1 MEPSDRSWGIT
12 PVPDRLRTLSL
23 LDVGLLWGNLGVSL
37 LVLFTG
43 TFLAGLGLQR
53 ALLATVVGAVLGT
66 ALLGLAGLIGF
77 ERRLPG
83 MVLMRDP
90 LGHRGSYA
98 PTGLNVAQNLGW
110 AVFELYVMSLA
121 ASALTDQLFGFEA
134 RWAWVLVFGA
144 LTAWLALAGPIS
156 FVRRY
161 VRRFAVWAVAASL
174 AYLVWWALDGAD
186 AGGLWSAPGEG
197 GITFWQGVDLTI
209 AMAASWLPLAADY
222 TRFSRSRRAA
232 FWGTSA
238 GYFVPL
244 VLLYGLGVLLAL
256 SRGLAEPSAI
266 FTAIAAGGAASA
278 LALLALTVDES
289 DEPFANV
296 YSAAVSLQN
305 VVPWASQRLLV
316 VLVAGTADARRRRRR
331 HPRLRDVPA
340 PARLLLRAALRRP
353 RGRLPAGRRAAG
365 GRALERDRRLGGR
378 IRPLPVDPPDRA
390 RRGGSTRPREF
401 RVPETRPSARR
412 CRRSRSPSPST
423 QAYAPR
429 MRHLGVVGLVSL
441 DRVDGGIPR
450 LGGVPVYAA
459 RALRLLGAPAVMA
472 TKIADEDRPR
482 LSVLGVPGGRAPGHA
497 DDRVPHRERRQHAA
511 HGDRPARGSVHP
523 RGRERLALEG
533 ARRRRLGAR
542 GGADT
547 RRLPR

>member
-1 MEPSDRSWGIT
+1 MEPSERSWGIT

-53 ALLATVVGAVLGT
+53 ALLATVAGAVLGT

-77 ERRLPG
+77 ERRVPG

-90 LGHRGSYA
+90 LGRRGSYA

-134 RWAWVLVFGA
+134 RWAWVLAFGA

-186 AGGLWSAPGEG
+186 VGGLWSASGEG

-232 FWGTSA
+232 FWGTAA

-244 VLLYGLGVLLAL
+244 VLLYALGVLLAL

-278 LALLALTVDES
+278 LALLALTVDEA

-305 VVPWASQRLLV
+305 LVPWASQRLLV
-316 VLVAGTADARRRRRR
+316 VLVAGIATLGAGVVDILAYETFLLLLGSFFVPLFGVLAADFLIGSGRPVDVRWSGIAAWAAGFALFQWIHPIGPAWWVDQVARIPGAGEATIGASLPSFALAFALYAGVRSAHAPLGRRR
-331 HPRLRDVPA
+331 
-340 PARLLLRAALRRP
+340 ARL
-353 RGRLPAGRRAAG
+353 AG
-365 GRALERDRRLGGR
+365 
-378 IRPLPVDPPDRA
+378 
-390 RRGGSTRPREF
+390 
-401 RVPETRPSARR
+401 
-412 CRRSRSPSPST
+412 SR
-423 QAYAPR
+423 
-429 MRHLGVVGLVSL
+429 
-441 DRVDGGIPR
+441 
-450 LGGVPVYAA
+450 
-459 RALRLLGAPAVMA
+459 
-472 TKIADEDRPR
+472 
-482 LSVLGVPGGRAPGHA
+482 
-497 DDRVPHRERRQHAA
+497 
-511 HGDRPARGSVHP
+511 
-523 RGRERLALEG
+523 
-533 ARRRRLGAR
+533 
-542 GGADT
+542 
-547 RRLPR
+547 

>member
-1 MEPSDRSWGIT
+1 MEPSERSWGIT

-77 ERRLPG
+77 ERRVPG

-134 RWAWVLVFGA
+134 RWAWVLAFGA

-174 AYLVWWALDGAD
+174 GYLVWWALDGAD
-186 AGGLWSAPGEG
+186 AGALWSAPGEG
-197 GITFWQGVDLTI
+197 GITFWQGVDLTV

-232 FWGTSA
+232 FWGTSVGLLRPARPPLRPRRPA
-238 GYFVPL
+238 GA
-244 VLLYGLGVLLAL
+244 LA
-256 SRGLAEPSAI
+256 RP
-266 FTAIAAGGAASA
+266 GGAERHLHGHRGRRRGQRVRAPRA
-278 LALLALTVDES
+278 HGGRERRAVRERVLGGRLAPEHPSLG
-289 DEPFANV
+289 F
-296 YSAAVSLQN
+296 AAV
-305 VVPWASQRLLV
+305 PRR
-316 VLVAGTADARRRRRR
+316 GRRRRRDARSGPGR
-331 HPRLRDVPA
+331 HPGVRDVPA
-340 PARLLLRAALRRP
+340 PARLLLRAALRRS
-353 RGRLPAGRRAAG
+353 RRRLPARARVARWTCAGAGSRPGR
-365 GRALERDRRLGGR
+365 
-378 IRPLPVDPPDRA
+378 PDSRSSSGSTRSA
-390 RRGGSTRPREF
+390 RRGGSTR
-401 RVPETRPSARR
+401 
-412 CRRSRSPSPST
+412 SPGS
-423 QAYAPR
+423 
-429 MRHLGVVGLVSL
+429 
-441 DRVDGGIPR
+441 
-450 LGGVPVYAA
+450 
-459 RALRLLGAPAVMA
+459 
-472 TKIADEDRPR
+472 
-482 LSVLGVPGGRAPGHA
+482 RAPGDATIGASLPAFALAFALYAGVRSAHA
-497 DDRVPHRERRQHAA
+497 PLGRRRA
-511 HGDRPARGSVHP
+511 
-523 RGRERLALEG
+523 RLAG
-533 ARRRRLGAR
+533 SR
-542 GGADT
+542 
-547 RRLPR
+547 